1 VIQALIGQII
11 SVEEGNA
18 VIRIN
23 DSIEFEL
30 TISGQTASKL
40 SQLRGEDKNNV
51 RILTYL
57 IHRDDSMTL
66 FGFNDQQ
73 ERLLFLE
80 LIKVNGIGPRQAIK
94 ILGSV
99 QVNAFI
105 RALDESD
112 AKFLATIPGIGP
124 KTSQKIILALR
135 GNINLDYDGMRTSS
149 QTPLLPTRY
158 NDLVAALSDMGYD
171 KRQIVPVLVK
181 LIEENEEFVEKG
193 NNSEVE
199 QFLFKNAIIKLS

>member
-1 VIQALIGQII
+1 MIQALIGQII